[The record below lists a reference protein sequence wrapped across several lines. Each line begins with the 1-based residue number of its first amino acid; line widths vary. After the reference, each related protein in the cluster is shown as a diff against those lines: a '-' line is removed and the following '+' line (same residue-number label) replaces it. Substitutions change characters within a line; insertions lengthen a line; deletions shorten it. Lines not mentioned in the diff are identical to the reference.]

1 MLFFS
6 SRRRHTRCA
15 LVTGVQTCALPIY
28 LRALLAWLGADVSDV
43 PADRLRKMVGSARID
58 AAPDKVTITDI
69 DVSLDVS
76 RLRGGIAIAPRAR
89 PGFGIGLS
97 IDKLNLDAYL
107 PEEAADAPAVAS
119 RAEASPGEE
128 TGRPA
133 PSGTVPAGDE
143 PGVGLA
149 VFDSFDA
156 IV

>member
-89 PGFGIGLS
+89 PELGR
-97 IDKLNLDAYL
+97 
-107 PEEAADAPAVAS
+107 AS
-119 RAEASPGEE
+119 SRES
-128 TGRPA
+128 
-133 PSGTVPAGDE
+133 
-143 PGVGLA
+143 
-149 VFDSFDA
+149 VFQS
-156 IV
+156 V